1 MTLRQTL
8 DRALVLATER
18 LSLFTLAR
26 IAQLESDLAKLK
38 AQTEADATAG
48 AQATL
53 EFLSACKEWPSQAAV
68 SNQRAACTFIRE
80 MQAELRGNRK
90 TSITHV
96 IYFNYSSYPVEDE
109 RDGSL
114 KPIKEELLAGNRGA
128 LVAALRAAGASI
140 EWLPRDTNN
149 QATIR
154 ISAG

>member
-8 DRALVLATER
+8 DRALVLATQR
-18 LSLFTLAR
+18 LSEVTLKRLAE
-26 IAQLESDLAKLK
+26 LEADLVKLK

-48 AQATL
+48 AKATL
-53 EFLSACKEWPSQAAV
+53 EFLSANREWPSQAAV

-80 MQAELRGNRK
+80 MKAELRGNRK

-96 IYFNYSSYPVEDE
+96 IYFNYSSYPVEDD

-114 KPIKEELLAGNRGA
+114 KPIKEELLGGNRGA
-128 LVAALRAAGASI
+128 LVAALRAAGAAI

-149 QATIR
+149 QGTIR
-154 ISAG
+154 ITAG